1 MAKIKHNNFLDTVDE
16 VFSGAKKEG
25 VLHLYAED
33 KNLNGRTLQIKGKK
47 MFHFGT
53 TGYLGL
59 EQDIRLKEAAIAAIQ
74 QYGTQFPLSKT
85 YISNPLYSE
94 LESKIE
100 KMYGIPPII
109 TKNSTLGHLAV
120 IPTVVR
126 DEDGVILDHQV
137 HWSVQNACQLLKIRG
152 IPVEMIRH
160 NNLNMLEDKIKYL
173 ATRCNKIWYMADGV
187 YSMFGDFAPIPDL
200 MELCKKYPQ
209 LHLYFDDVHGMSW
222 RGKNGT
228 GYVLD
233 ILKNLPDNVLLF
245 GTLSKTFGASGATL
259 LCTDNRL
266 REKIKNFG
274 GPLTFS
280 AQLEPA
286 SVAAAIAS
294 ADIHLSPEITSLQC
308 DLSEKIEYF
317 KSLLKKTT
325 LPMIAL
331 NNSPVFFLGTAMPLT
346 AYKLVQRLFNEG
358 FYVNP
363 AIFPAVPIKNTGI
376 RITLSRHNQKE
387 EIKALVVAMEYH
399 FPKALEE
406 SGNSLNKVKKAFGIV
421 ETIPQIETH
430 KKKNFPSDEMKK
442 WVPDDLRQTI
452 TFLEE
457 NVELKTNL
465 AVQYETSIEKI
476 NKQNWNELLGKQ
488 STFDWDGL
496 CFLENAFTN
505 TDYPENNW
513 EFYYYVIK
521 DKNGIP
527 VLATFFTYGLWKDDM
542 LAPESISLQLE
553 EKRKQ
558 NPLYLTSKVLGMG
571 SLFTEGNHCYINK
584 THPLEEEAVIL
595 LLEKVETLYHQLNA
609 DMLVLR
615 DFEEDEQLN
624 RIFHN
629 QGFLKI
635 NMPETCIIQNTKWD
649 TIEEFSASLSP
660 RSRKHFMKEILP
672 FEQAFDIVIKD
683 ELTNEESEQAYKLY
697 QNVKNNNHAINTF
710 TYPIEVFQKMEH
722 HPQWEFILLYL
733 KNKEKEEITN
743 PLVGILFCYKNT
755 AHTYV
760 PALIGMDY
768 SYAKEFQLYRQLL
781 FQAIKRARDLNLKK
795 IDFGVSA
802 TFEKRKLGATVI
814 PKAAYIQARDNFS
827 MELIG
832 TLQNE
837 DKK

>member
-1 MAKIKHNNFLDTVDE
+1 
-16 VFSGAKKEG
+16 
-25 VLHLYAED
+25 
-33 KNLNGRTLQIKGKK
+33 
-47 MFHFGT
+47 
-53 TGYLGL
+53 
-59 EQDIRLKEAAIAAIQ
+59 
-74 QYGTQFPLSKT
+74 
-85 YISNPLYSE
+85 
-94 LESKIE
+94 
-100 KMYGIPPII
+100 
-109 TKNSTLGHLAV
+109 
-120 IPTVVR
+120 
-126 DEDGVILDHQV
+126 
-137 HWSVQNACQLLKIRG
+137 
-152 IPVEMIRH
+152 
-160 NNLNMLEDKIKYL
+160 
-173 ATRCNKIWYMADGV
+173 MADGV
-187 YSMFGDFAPIPDL
+187 YSMFGDFAPIPHL

-294 ADIHLSPEITSLQC
+294 ADIHLSPEITRLQC

-317 KSLLKKTT
+317 KSLLEKTT
-325 LPMIAL
+325 LPMIDL

-346 AYKLVQRLFNEG
+346 AYKMVQRLFNDG

-363 AIFPAVPIKNTGI
+363 AIYPAVPIKNTGI

-387 EIKALVVAMEYH
+387 EIKALVEAMEFH

-406 SGNSLNKVKKAFGIV
+406 SANSYSKVKKAFGIP
-421 ETIPQIETH
+421 EITPQIETP
-430 KKKNFPSDEMKK
+430 KNKFFPSDEMKK
-442 WVPDDLRQTI
+442 CPDNYRDDDLRQKV
-452 TFLEE
+452 TFSEE
-457 NVELKTNL
+457 NEEPKPNL
-465 AVQYETSIEKI
+465 IVQYETSIKKI
-476 NKQNWNELLGKQ
+476 DKQNWNNLLGKQ
-488 STFDWDGL
+488 STFDWEGL
-496 CFLENAFTN
+496 SFLENAFSNTN
-505 TDYPENNW
+505 SPENNW
-513 EFYYYVIK
+513 DFHYYVIK
-521 DKNGIP
+521 DKNEIP
-527 VLATFFTYGLWKDDM
+527 ILATFFTYGLWKDDM

-584 THPLEEEAVIL
+584 THPLAEEAIMH
-595 LLEKVETLYHQLNA
+595 LLEHVEIIYHKLGA

-615 DFEEDEQLN
+615 DFEEDQQLN

-635 NMPETCIIQNTKWD
+635 NMPETCIIQNSKWNS
-649 TIEEFSASLSP
+649 IEEFSETLSS
-660 RSRKHFMKEILP
+660 RSRKHFFKEIVP
-672 FEQAFDIVIKD
+672 FEKAFDVMIKD
-683 ELTNEESEQAYKLY
+683 QLSNEELEQAYYLY

-710 TYPIEVFQKMEH
+710 TYPLEVFKQMESN
-722 HPQWEFILLYL
+722 PQWEFILLYL
-733 KNKEKEEITN
+733 KEDISN

-755 AHTYV
+755 EHTYV

-781 FQAIKRARDLNLKK
+781 FQAIKRARELNLSK

-814 PKAAYIQARDNFS
+814 PKVAYIQARDNFS
-827 MELIG
+827 MELMA

-837 DKK
+837 DQTH

>member
-1 MAKIKHNNFLDTVDE
+1 MAKIKHNNFIDTVDE
-16 VFSGAKKEG
+16 VISGAKKEG

-33 KNLNGRTLQIKGKK
+33 EVLNGRTLQIKGKK

-59 EQDIRLKEAAIAAIQ
+59 EQDDRLKEAAITAIQ
-74 QYGTQFPLSKT
+74 KYGTQFPLSKT

-100 KMYGIPPII
+100 AMYGIPPII

-160 NNLNMLEDKIKYL
+160 SNLNMLEDKIKYL
-173 ATRCNKIWYMADGV
+173 STRCNKIWYMADGV
-187 YSMFGDFAPIPDL
+187 YSMFGDYAPIREL

-222 RGKNGT
+222 KGKNGT

-233 ILKNLPDNVLLF
+233 ILKELPENVLLF

-294 ADIHLSPEITSLQC
+294 ADIHLSPEITSLQF

-317 KSLLKKTT
+317 KSLLEKTA

-346 AYKLVQRLFNEG
+346 AYKMVQRLFNDG

-363 AIFPAVPIKNTGI
+363 AIYPAVPIKNTGI

-387 EIKALVVAMEYH
+387 EIKALVKAMEFH
-399 FPKALEE
+399 SPKALEE
-406 SGNSLNKVKKAFGIV
+406 SGNSLNKVNKAFGIV
-421 ETIPQIETH
+421 ETVSTIPNLEP
-430 KKKNFPSDEMKK
+430 KM
-442 WVPDDLRQTI
+442 DLV
-452 TFLEE
+452 L
-457 NVELKTNL
+457 
-465 AVQYETSIEKI
+465 QYETAIEKI

-488 STFDWDGL
+488 STFDWEGL
-496 CFLENAFTN
+496 SFLENAFKN
-505 TDYPENNW
+505 SDYPENNW
-513 EFYYYVIK
+513 DFHYYVITDTK
-521 DKNGIP
+521 GIP
-527 VLATFFTYGLWKDDM
+527 LVATFFTYGLWKDDM
-542 LAPESISLQLE
+542 LAPESISRQLE
-553 EKRKQ
+553 ENRKQ

-584 THPLEEEAVIL
+584 AHPMAEEAIML
-595 LLEKVETLYHQLNA
+595 LLEQVETLYHQLNA

-635 NMPETCIIQNTKWD
+635 NMPETCIIQNMNWD
-649 TIEEFSASLSP
+649 SIEEFSASLSP
-660 RSRKHFMKEILP
+660 RSRKHFLKEVLP

-683 ELTNEESEQAYKLY
+683 KLTKEESEQGYKLY

-710 TYPIEVFQKMEH
+710 TYPKEVFQKMNNHSE
-722 HPQWEFILLYL
+722 WEFILLYL
-733 KNKEKEEITN
+733 KEKKSN
-743 PLVGILFCYKNT
+743 PLVGIMFCYKNMER
-755 AHTYV
+755 TYV

-768 SYAKEFQLYRQLL
+768 DYAKEFQIYRQLL
-781 FQAIKRARDLNLKK
+781 FQVIKRARELNLNK

-802 TFEKRKLGATVI
+802 TFEKRKLGATII
-814 PKAAYIQARDNFS
+814 PKVAYIQARDNFS
-827 MELIG
+827 MELMG

-837 DKK
+837 DGTR